1 MTRDS
6 CRVIT
11 HQVAAS
17 DADALFRAIDKNNNG
32 TIDYLEWIETLDP
45 TSSDSHALFLLGK
58 LLAKQR
64 QLPSLS
70 EQELQ
75 EMKNL

>member
-1 MTRDS
+1 VTRDS

-11 HQVAAS
+11 DQVAAS

-58 LLAKQR
+58 LLAKHR